1 MSFSKKNQKPSSL
14 KLVIASIVIA
24 SIAGVA
30 YYSYTQKNEKTDGD
44 KKEAN
49 AETTNEIKSSG
60 LDPEKSVSDVKDVEE
75 VVAKWI
81 EANPQAIIN
90 SVQNMQKKMMEEQ
103 NKNAQKNIGQKKE
116 ELFNDANSPQF
127 APEGYDISIVEFYDY
142 ACGYCKKAQGT
153 VDALLKSDDK
163 VRIIYKDFPIL
174 GEPSQEMSKV
184 SVAVNIL
191 APNSFRK
198 FHDALMKT
206 NERGKSAAIKAA
218 KSVGIDTKKLEEV
231 LKNEKSKI
239 EKILQDNISLGSSI
253 GINGTPGFIIGEEL
267 IPGAMEVATFKEKIN
282 ALRGNK

>member
-14 KLVIASIVIA
+14 KLVIASIIIA

-30 YYSYTQKNEKTDGD
+30 YYSYTKKNEKTDGD
-44 KKEAN
+44 KKEAT
-49 AETTNEIKSSG
+49 AEIANEIKSSG
-60 LDPEKSVSDVKDVEE
+60 LDPDKDVSDVKGVEE

-103 NKNAQKNIGQKKE
+103 TKNAQKNIGQKKE
-116 ELFNDANSPQF
+116 ELFNDVNSPQF
-127 APEGYDISIVEFYDY
+127 APEGYDVSIVEFYDY

-153 VDALLKSDDK
+153 VDELLKSDPK

-218 KSVGIDTKKLEEV
+218 KSVGIDAKKLEEV

-239 EKILQDNISLGSSI
+239 EKILQDNIALGSSI
-253 GINGTPGFIIGEEL
+253 GINGTPGFIVGEEL
-267 IPGAMEVATFKEKIN
+267 IPGAMEVGTFKEKIS
-282 ALRGNK
+282 ALRAK

>member
-14 KLVIASIVIA
+14 KLVIASVIIA
-24 SIAGVA
+24 SIAGFA
-30 YYSYTQKNEKTDGD
+30 YFSVTKKNEKSDD

-49 AETTNEIKSSG
+49 SETVAEIKSTG
-60 LDPEKSVSDVKDVEE
+60 LDPDKDVSDVKDVEE

-103 NKNAQKNIGQKKE
+103 TKNAQKNIGQKKE
-116 ELFNDANSPQF
+116 ELFNDSNSPKY
-127 APEGYDISIVEFYDY
+127 APEGFDVSIVEFYDY
-142 ACGYCKKAQGT
+142 ACGYCKKAQTT
-153 VDALLKSDDK
+153 VDEILKSDTK

-174 GEPSQEMSKV
+174 GEASQEMSKV
-184 SVAVNIL
+184 SIAVNIV

-206 NERGKSAAIKAA
+206 NERGKSAALKAA
-218 KSVGIDTKKLEEV
+218 KSVGIDTKKLEDV

-239 EKILQDNISLGSSI
+239 EKILQDNIALGSSI
-253 GINGTPGFIIGEEL
+253 GITGTPGFIIGEEL
-267 IPGAMEVATFKEKIN
+267 IPGAMEISTFKEKIN
-282 ALRGNK
+282 TLRAK

>member
-30 YYSYTQKNEKTDGD
+30 YYSYTKKNEKTDGD
-44 KKEAN
+44 KKETT
-49 AETTNEIKSSG
+49 AETTNEIKSTG
-60 LDPEKSVSDVKDVEE
+60 LDPDKDVSDVKDVEE

-103 NKNAQKNIGQKKE
+103 TKNAQKNIGQKKE
-116 ELFNDANSPQF
+116 ELFNDSNSPQF
-127 APEGYDISIVEFYDY
+127 APEGYDVSIVEFYDY
-142 ACGYCKKAQGT
+142 ACGYCKKAQGI
-153 VDALLKSDDK
+153 VDELLKSDPK

-191 APNSFRK
+191 SPNSFKK

-231 LKNEKSKI
+231 LKSEKSKI
-239 EKILQDNISLGSSI
+239 EKILQDNIALGSSI
-253 GINGTPGFIIGEEL
+253 GINGTPGFIVGEEL
-267 IPGAMEVATFKEKIN
+267 IPGAMEVATFKDKIS
-282 ALRGNK
+282 ALRAK

>member
-14 KLVIASIVIA
+14 KLVIASIIIA

-30 YYSYTQKNEKTDGD
+30 YYSYTKKTDGD
-44 KKEAN
+44 KKETT
-49 AETTNEIKSSG
+49 AETTNEIKSTG
-60 LDPEKSVSDVKDVEE
+60 LDPDKDVSDVKDVEE

-81 EANPQAIIN
+81 ESNPQAIIN

-103 NKNAQKNIGQKKE
+103 TKNAQKNIGQKKE
-116 ELFNDANSPQF
+116 ELFNDINSPQF
-127 APEGYDISIVEFYDY
+127 APEGYDVSIVEFYDY

-153 VDALLKSDDK
+153 VDELLKSDPK

-191 APNSFRK
+191 SPNSFRK

-239 EKILQDNISLGSSI
+239 EKILQDNIALGGSI
-253 GINGTPGFIIGEEL
+253 GINGTPGFIVGEEL
-267 IPGAMEVATFKEKIN
+267 IPGAMEVATFKDKIS
-282 ALRGNK
+282 ALRAK

>member
-30 YYSYTQKNEKTDGD
+30 YYSYTKKNEKTDGD
-44 KKEAN
+44 KKETT
-49 AETTNEIKSSG
+49 AETTNEIKSTG
-60 LDPEKSVSDVKDVEE
+60 LDPDKDVSDVKDVEE

-103 NKNAQKNIGQKKE
+103 TKNAQKNIGQKKE
-116 ELFNDANSPQF
+116 ELFNDSNSPQF
-127 APEGYDISIVEFYDY
+127 APEGYDVSIVEFYDY
-142 ACGYCKKAQGT
+142 ACGYCKKAQGI
-153 VDALLKSDDK
+153 VDELLKSDPK

-253 GINGTPGFIIGEEL
+253 GINGTPGFIVGEEL
-267 IPGAMEVATFKEKIN
+267 IPGAMEVATFKEKIS
-282 ALRGNK
+282 ALRAK

>member
-14 KLVIASIVIA
+14 KLVIASIIIA

-30 YYSYTQKNEKTDGD
+30 YYSYTKKNEKTDGD
-44 KKEAN
+44 KKEAT
-49 AETTNEIKSSG
+49 AETAEIKSSG
-60 LDPEKSVSDVKDVEE
+60 LDPDKDVSDVKGVEE

-103 NKNAQKNIGQKKE
+103 TKNAQKNIGQKKE
-116 ELFNDANSPQF
+116 ELFNDVNSPQF
-127 APEGYDISIVEFYDY
+127 APEGYDVSIVEFYDY

-153 VDALLKSDDK
+153 VDELLKSDPK

-218 KSVGIDTKKLEEV
+218 KSVGIDAKKLEEV

-239 EKILQDNISLGSSI
+239 EKILQDNIALGSSI
-253 GINGTPGFIIGEEL
+253 GINGTPGFIVGEEL
-267 IPGAMEVATFKEKIN
+267 IPGAMEVGTFKEKIS
-282 ALRGNK
+282 ALRAK

>member
-14 KLVIASIVIA
+14 KLVIASIIIA

-30 YYSYTQKNEKTDGD
+30 YYSYTKKSEKTDGD
-44 KKEAN
+44 KKETT
-49 AETTNEIKSSG
+49 AETANEIKSTG
-60 LDPEKSVSDVKDVEE
+60 LDPDKDVSDVKDVEE

-103 NKNAQKNIGQKKE
+103 TKNAQKNIGQKKE
-116 ELFNDANSPQF
+116 ELFNDPNSPQF
-127 APEGYDISIVEFYDY
+127 APEGYDVSIVEFYDY

-153 VDALLKSDDK
+153 VEELLKADSK

-191 APNSFRK
+191 SPNSFKK

-231 LKNEKSKI
+231 LKSEKSKI
-239 EKILQDNISLGSSI
+239 EKILQDNIALGSSI
-253 GINGTPGFIIGEEL
+253 GINGTPGFIVGEEL
-267 IPGAMEVATFKEKIN
+267 IPGAMEVATFKDKIS
-282 ALRGNK
+282 ALRTK

>member
-14 KLVIASIVIA
+14 KLVIASIIIA

-30 YYSYTQKNEKTDGD
+30 YYSYTKKSEKTDGD
-44 KKEAN
+44 KKETT
-49 AETTNEIKSSG
+49 AETANEIKSTG
-60 LDPEKSVSDVKDVEE
+60 LDPDKDVSDVKGVEE

-103 NKNAQKNIGQKKE
+103 SKNAQKNIGQKKE
-116 ELFNDANSPQF
+116 ELFNDPNSPQF
-127 APEGYDISIVEFYDY
+127 APEGYDVSIVEFYDY

-153 VDALLKSDDK
+153 VEELLKSDPK
-163 VRIIYKDFPIL
+163 VRIIFRDFPIL

-191 APNSFRK
+191 APNSFKK

-206 NERGKSAAIKAA
+206 NDRGKSAAIKAA

-239 EKILQDNISLGSSI
+239 EKIQS
-253 GINGTPGFIIGEEL
+253 
-267 IPGAMEVATFKEKIN
+267 FKASK
-282 ALRGNK
+282 

>member
-1 MSFSKKNQKPSSL
+1 
-14 KLVIASIVIA
+14 
-24 SIAGVA
+24 
-30 YYSYTQKNEKTDGD
+30 
-44 KKEAN
+44 
-49 AETTNEIKSSG
+49 
-60 LDPEKSVSDVKDVEE
+60 
-75 VVAKWI
+75 
-81 EANPQAIIN
+81 
-90 SVQNMQKKMMEEQ
+90 MQKKMMEEQ
-103 NKNAQKNIGQKKE
+103 TKNAQKNIGQKKE
-116 ELFNDANSPQF
+116 ELFNDSNSPQF
-127 APEGYDISIVEFYDY
+127 APEGYDVSIVEFYDY
-142 ACGYCKKAQGT
+142 ACGYCKKAQAI
-153 VDALLKSDDK
+153 VDELLKSDNK

-253 GINGTPGFIIGEEL
+253 GINGTPGFIVGEEL
-267 IPGAMEVATFKEKIN
+267 IPGAMEVATFKEKIS
-282 ALRGNK
+282 ALRAK